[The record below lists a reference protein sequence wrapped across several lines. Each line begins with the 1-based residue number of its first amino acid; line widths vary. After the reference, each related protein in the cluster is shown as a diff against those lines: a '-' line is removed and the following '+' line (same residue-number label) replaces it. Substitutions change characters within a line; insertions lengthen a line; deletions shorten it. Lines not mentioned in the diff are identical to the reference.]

1 MKKIMSLILALTLI
15 LSFGS
20 LAAQAAAIE
29 ATNVTTVAPVN
40 YAVSGTTVRQMGS
53 EIKATILVD
62 DDNATMDA
70 DGYVS
75 VMAIKSSSR
84 DSKNTWFI
92 VKLPE
97 VQKVSAIVIDQ
108 WKKRI
113 AKYKVFATS
122 NETLGEEIYAKHGS
136 TEGLSADVIS
146 RLNNEGALVASG
158 TLATDHN
165 TVATNGKDTIVF
177 DSEKNAKYIVF
188 LIESTSNDFNGL
200 MLDYIEVLGN
210 SAKNK
215 TEFEQFPETRIN
227 YADKSVYSDVSAIR
241 TNTIDDKANGIADTL
256 VNPNSTAISSSFSL
270 PLTVI
275 PSLQKSGTTLNN
287 NSWFGIDLGTER
299 TFDTVNIYQYKNR
312 MKTVSVYSATAE
324 QFAKAE
330 KDDKELDQAI
340 IDGLT
345 LLKKNVNLSTAG
357 GTSDAPLNNS
367 KTELT
372 TPSTVNLGDE
382 KQARYLIFL
391 VTDCF
396 DKYKGM
402 PVFEVHVLG
411 SEPSIQQ
418 TNAYPTDGLDYTV
431 NFVNRNNDTKRY
443 ALIEAQYNSNDEL
456 ISNNIKYVN
465 IDPVYAKSFTG
476 EITKQGDAS
485 KIKVF
490 AWCLD
495 DLTPVST
502 EYIFNVAQ

>member
-1 MKKIMSLILALTLI
+1 MSLILALTLI

-20 LAAQAAAIE
+20 LAAQAAATE

-75 VMAIKSSSR
+75 VMSIKSSSR

-122 NETLGEEIYAKHGS
+122 NTTLGDKIYGNHGS
-136 TEGLSADVIS
+136 TEGLSADIIS
-146 RLNNEGALVASG
+146 SLNNEGALVASG

-188 LIESTSNDFNGL
+188 LIESTSNDYNGL

-215 TEFEQFPETRIN
+215 TEFAQFPEISIN
-227 YADKSVYSDVSAIR
+227 YADKSVYSDVSAII
-241 TNTIDDKANGIADTL
+241 TNTIDEKANGKSDTL
-256 VNPNSTAISSSFSL
+256 VNPNSTAISTSFNL

-287 NSWFGIDLGTER
+287 NTWFGIDLGTER

-324 QFAKAE
+324 QFANAA

-357 GTSDAPLNNS
+357 GTSDKTLNNS

-418 TNAYPTDGLDYTV
+418 TNAYPTGGLDYTV

-443 ALIEAQYNSNDEL
+443 ALIEAQYNEAGVMIASN
-456 ISNNIKYVN
+456 INYVN
-465 IDPVYAKSFTG
+465 IDPLYAKSFAGKIEKVDGAKT
-476 EITKQGDAS
+476 
-485 KIKVF
+485 IKVF
-490 AWCLD
+490 SWCLD
-495 DLTPVST
+495 ELKPLET
-502 EYIFNVAQ
+502 EYTFNVQ

>member
-20 LAAQAAAIE
+20 LAAQAAATE

-53 EIKATILVD
+53 ETKATILVD

-188 LIESTSNDFNGL
+188 LIESTSDAYNGL

-215 TEFEQFPETRIN
+215 TEFAQFPETSIN
-227 YADKSVYSDVSAIR
+227 YANKSVYPSVTAIR
-241 TNTIDDKANGIADTL
+241 TSAVADGAANGYTDTL
-256 VNPNSTAISSSFSL
+256 VNPNSTDTTTSFGIATVISSLASSSV
-270 PLTVI
+270 TY
-275 PSLQKSGTTLNN
+275 K

-299 TFDTVNIYQYKNR
+299 TFDKIDIYQYNNR
-312 MKTVSVYSATAE
+312 MKTVGVYSATAE
-324 QFAKAE
+324 QFAAAQ
-330 KDDKELDQAI
+330 DDDRDLNDSI
-340 IDGLT
+340 ISGLT
-345 LLKKNVNLSTAG
+345 LLKTGDVSIAG
-357 GTSDAPLNNS
+357 KAANDVLNNS
-367 KTELT
+367 KGALT
-372 TPSTVNLGDE
+372 TPGTINLE
-382 KQARYLIFL
+382 SEAQARYLIFV
-391 VTDCF
+391 VTESLN
-396 DKYKGM
+396 KYSGM
-402 PVFEVHVLG
+402 PVVEVHVLG

-418 TNAYPTDGLDYTV
+418 TNAYPADGLDYTV
-431 NFVNRNNDTKRY
+431 KFANDGAIAKKY
-443 ALIEAQYNSNDEL
+443 ALIEAQYNDDDEL
-456 ISNNIKYVN
+456 ISSNIKYVN

-476 EITKQGDAS
+476 KITKQGDAS

>member
-1 MKKIMSLILALTLI
+1 MKKIMSLLLALTMI

-20 LAAQAAAIE
+20 FMAFAAVTE
-29 ATNVTTVAPVN
+29 ATNVTTIEPPN

-122 NETLGEEIYAKHGS
+122 NETLGEEIYANHGS
-136 TEGLSADVIS
+136 TEGLSADIIS
-146 RLNNEGALVASG
+146 SLNNEGALVASG

-188 LIESTSNDFNGL
+188 LIESTSNDYNGL

-215 TEFEQFPETRIN
+215 TEFAQFPETSIN
-227 YADKSVYSDVSAIR
+227 YADKSVYPSVTAIR
-241 TNTIDDKANGIADTL
+241 TSAVADGATNGYTDTL
-256 VNPNSTAISSSFSL
+256 VNPNSTDTTTSFGIA
-270 PLTVI
+270 TVI
-275 PSLQKSGTTLNN
+275 PSLASSSVTYK

-299 TFDTVNIYQYKNR
+299 TFDKIDIYQYNNR
-312 MKTVSVYSATAE
+312 MKTVGVYSATAE
-324 QFAKAE
+324 QFAAAQA
-330 KDDKELDQAI
+330 DDKELDDSI
-340 IDGLT
+340 ISGLT
-345 LLKKNVNLSTAG
+345 LLKTGDVSIAG
-357 GTSDAPLNNS
+357 KAASEVLGNS
-367 KTELT
+367 KGALT
-372 TPSTVNLGDE
+372 TPGTINLESE
-382 KQARYLIFL
+382 KQARYLIFV
-391 VTDCF
+391 VTESLS
-396 DKYKGM
+396 KYNGM
-402 PVFEVHVLG
+402 PIVEVHVLG

-418 TNAYPTDGLDYTV
+418 TNAYPADGLDYTV
-431 NFVNRNNDTKRY
+431 KFVNDGAIAKKY
-443 ALIEAQYNSNDEL
+443 AIVEAQYNEAGVMIAS
-456 ISNNIKYVN
+456 NIKYVN
-465 IDPVYAKSFTG
+465 IDPLYAKSFAG
-476 EITKQGDAS
+476 EIEKVEDA
-485 KIKVF
+485 KTIKVF
-490 AWCLD
+490 SWCLD
-495 DLTPVST
+495 ELKPLET
-502 EYIFNVAQ
+502 EYTFNVQ